1 MTQIVSITSQ
11 GQITIPASIRR
22 LLGLDKYPKATV
34 RAEKNKIIVEP
45 INEILNMGGL
55 LAKKA
60 LKGKT
65 IDQIIK
71 LEEEAASQAA
81 FKK

>member
-22 LLGLDKYPKATV
+22 LLGLDKYPKAAV

-45 INEILNMGGL
+45 INEILNMEGL

-65 IDQIIK
+65 IDQIIR
-71 LEEEAASQAA
+71 LEEEAVSQAA